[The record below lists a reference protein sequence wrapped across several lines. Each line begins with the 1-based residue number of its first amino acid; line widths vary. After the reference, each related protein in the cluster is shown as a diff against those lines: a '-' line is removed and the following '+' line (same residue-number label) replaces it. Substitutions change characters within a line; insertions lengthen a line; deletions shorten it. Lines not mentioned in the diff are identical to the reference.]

1 MVIIEVEEDQ
11 LILQYQ
17 KEIVVYFPSSL
28 IPVRWLS
35 DLTGQ
40 GRQRWVSLQQLMLR
54 KRPKFSVPLA
64 CLC

>member
-28 IPVRWLS
+28 IPVKWLS

-40 GRQRWVSLQQLMLR
+40 GRQRWVSPQQLMLR
-54 KRPKFSVPLA
+54 KRLKFSVTFV